1 MQRRR
6 LKAMSSADGQRRQL
20 KATSAAEGNGR
31 RLKVTL
37 SAVGASLS
45 VEGLDFVLQ
54 QFTNIFIILRHLQ

>member
-45 VEGLDFVLQ
+45 VEGLDF
-54 QFTNIFIILRHLQ
+54 FFIYLSIHCIKTFAVI